1 MSSSPLFPNYLR
13 KYKNNTNDGNEMLV
27 LVHSVG
33 LGIDW
38 GFRSSPS
45 GVGIKRHTFRDN
57 SALQFL
63 LFTTKAFRVVI
74 LKAISTLLQTDHRSW
89 SSVCSSLTAE
99 WYYFVFYFP
108 SCPKTI
114 FFFMT
119 SSTQLLL
126 TSENFYVF
134 FFKLKLNIVEITWNQ
149 LRREGCFVFF
159 YVASYLVYSLR
170 LKLVNGG

>member
-1 MSSSPLFPNYLR
+1 MVETLCRAYLVLR
-13 KYKNNTNDGNEMLV
+13 CFQIICENIKITLNDENEMLV

-38 GFRSSPS
+38 RFRSSPS
-45 GVGIKRHTFRDN
+45 GVSIKRHT
-57 SALQFL
+57 SIALSSGVNKNQGHFL
-63 LFTTKAFRVVI
+63 YRSEVI
-74 LKAISTLLQTDHRSW
+74 ILTFYDKSVSSGDIESYLHSIADRSW

-114 FFFMT
+114 FFSMT

-134 FFKLKLNIVEITWNQ
+134 FFKLKLNIVEIT
-149 LRREGCFVFF
+149 
-159 YVASYLVYSLR
+159 
-170 LKLVNGG
+170 